1 MTHEE
6 VFFQFVKNHD
16 NLSHLNYRESRREGQ
31 QIIGLKVAGI
41 PGEDDQVFLPY
52 LTQLLT
58 EEGTTS
64 IDPNYDAI
72 YESFTGID
80 HNLDSVEYIKNLVE
94 SMTTREEISI
104 FCVNNIVKKLIDSNI
119 DASKVYVRVKPHW
132 PTDWCDQV
140 IEVQ

>member
-16 NLSHLNYRESRREGQ
+16 NLSHLSYRESRREGQ
-31 QIIGLKVAGI
+31 QIIGLKVPGV
-41 PGEDDQVFLPY
+41 PGEDDDIFVPY
-52 LTQLLT
+52 VAELLK
-58 EEGTTS
+58 EEDTTI

-94 SMTTREEISI
+94 
-104 FCVNNIVKKLIDSNI
+104 
-119 DASKVYVRVKPHW
+119 
-132 PTDWCDQV
+132 
-140 IEVQ
+140 